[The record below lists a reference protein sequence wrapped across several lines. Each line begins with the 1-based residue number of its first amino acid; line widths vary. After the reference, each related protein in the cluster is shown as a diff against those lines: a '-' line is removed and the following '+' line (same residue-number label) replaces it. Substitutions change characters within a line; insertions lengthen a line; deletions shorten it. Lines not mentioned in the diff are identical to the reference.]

1 MISRGQRILFWTLL
15 VSSVVMAVVLLR
27 MRERAMDRLLA
38 SAESMPLNPSAGRP
52 AQSVTMM
59 IANDMDG
66 SLQPATQNLALPV
79 DGNARAHVILQH
91 LILDY
96 ARPNSKHP
104 IAANKGV
111 NGIFFMTLPLD
122 SNQVIPS
129 TEAIVDLSASFVA
142 AHPSGIEPETLTL
155 LSITRHAAR
164 QLSPD
169 LAGAFSGG
177 WATARHACRACR
189 SDPGL
194 SGFRFSRSEAPVK
207 IGVFDS
213 GFGGLTVLRALL
225 PLLPQAEFLY
235 LGDTARLP
243 YGSKSR
249 ATIVRYA
256 LSSTRFLLDQGA
268 DFLVIACNTASA
280 LALKEIQR
288 LDHGAG
294 SGRDRDRGQRGAQP
308 VKDPRHPG
316 DRHGRNH
323 LQPCLCRGLQ
333 RARPARAGKSLPS
346 AGAAGGRRLGRS
358 PGHGGGG
365 PHLSHGAVAAGPGI
379 GS

>member
-1 MISRGQRILFWTLL
+1 MISRSQRILFWTLL
-15 VSSVVMAVVLLR
+15 VSSVLMSVVLLR
-27 MRERAMDRLLA
+27 MRERALDRLLA
-38 SAESMPLNPSAGRP
+38 SAETMPLNPPAGRP
-52 AQSVTMM
+52 VQSVTIM

-66 SLQPATQNLALPV
+66 SLQPAYQNLALPV
-79 DGNARAHVILQH
+79 DDNARAHVILQH
-91 LILDY
+91 LIADY
-96 ARPNSKHP
+96 SRPNSKHP

-111 NGIFFMTLPLD
+111 NEIFFMGLPAD
-122 SNQVIPS
+122 ATHTSPGHPGHRRP
-129 TEAIVDLSASFVA
+129 ERIVCRSPPLGHRAGD
-142 AHPSGIEPETLTL
+142 AHLAFDH
-155 LSITRHAAR
+155 RHTAR

-169 LAGAFSGG
+169 LAGSFPGG
-177 WATARHACRACR
+177 WATARHPCRARR

-194 SGFRFSRSEAPVK
+194 PGFRFAGSEAPVTGGRLK

-280 LALKEIQR
+280 LALTEIHAV
-288 LDHGAG
+288 DAGAG
-294 SGRDRDRGQRGAQP
+294 AGRDRDRGQRGAQLLQ
-308 VKDPRHPG
+308 DWRHPG
-316 DRHGRNH
+316 DRHRRH
-323 LQPCLCRGLQ
+323 HRQPCLCRGVRGAWAAQLW
-333 RARPARAGKSLPS
+333 RKPAPCWCRW
-346 AGAAGGRRLGRS
+346 
-358 PGHGGGG
+358 
-365 PHLSHGAVAAGPGI
+365 
-379 GS
+379 

>member
-15 VSSVVMAVVLLR
+15 VSSVVMSVVLLR

-104 IAANKGV
+104 IATNKGV
-111 NGIFFMTLPLD
+111 NGIFFMTLPLQ
-122 SNQVIPS
+122 SNQVVPD
-129 TEAIVDLSASFVA
+129 TEAIVDLSSSFVA
-142 AHPSGIEPETLTL
+142 AHPSGHRAGDAHPAFDP
-155 LSITRHAAR
+155 RHAAR

-169 LAGAFSGG
+169 LAGAFPGG
-177 WATARHACRACR
+177 WATARHACRARR
-189 SDPGL
+189 SDPCL
-194 SGFRFSRSEAPVK
+194 SGYRCSRSEAPVK

-268 DFLVIACNTASA
+268 EFLVIACNTASA
-280 LALKEIQR
+280 LALKEIR
-288 LDHGAG
+288 ESTTVPVRGN
-294 SGRDRDRGQRGAQP
+294 DRDRGQRGAQP
-308 VKDPRHPG
+308 VKDARHPG
-316 DRHGRNH
+316 DRDGRNH
-323 LQPCLCRGLQ
+323 LQSRLCRGLPG
-333 RARPARAGKSLPS
+333 ARPARHGKSLPS
-346 AGAAGGRRLGRS
+346 AGTAGGRRLGRS

-365 PHLSHGAVAAGPGI
+365 SHLSHGAVAAGPGL